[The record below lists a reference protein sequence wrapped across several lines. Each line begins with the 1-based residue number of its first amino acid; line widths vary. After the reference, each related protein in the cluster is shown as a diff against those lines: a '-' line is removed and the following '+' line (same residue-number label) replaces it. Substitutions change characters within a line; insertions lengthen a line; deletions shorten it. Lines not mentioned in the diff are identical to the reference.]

1 MAIKVRK
8 QIYIEQDQNTILKRL
23 SDERGMPEAEIIRE
37 ALTQH
42 IQGLRVRRR
51 DLGAWAAEREFIR
64 HLIAQGAAPEPTTWR
79 RENLHER

>member
-37 ALTQH
+37 AITQH
-42 IQGLRVRRR
+42 VQGLRVRRR
-51 DLGAWAAEREFIR
+51 DLRAWAAEREFIAQ
-64 HLIAQGAAPEPTTWR
+64 LIAQGSAGEQRTWR
-79 RENLHER
+79 REDLHER